1 MELYS
6 MRSQEE
12 EALLSAFIVNLINEV
27 AFCVKEDSSFIYA
40 DDKTCDLLEYSEQEL
55 LLLRLLDVAVDLSLE
70 TWLKQWQL
78 SQQNGS
84 TKFQCRLQTKNQ
96 KIFLTEMTFIS
107 AKNQECE
114 FICVSI
120 DRLSQEI
127 LNNQKIFPK
136 FSDLTLDRKISLISS
151 NFDFAACGLIT
162 VNLQGEIL
170 NYNQKFVKMWQI
182 PESLASSIN
191 SQECQNFF
199 TNQLKNL
206 TSEARLFWETSSD
219 LTQES
224 SDILE
229 LNDGRVFARYAK
241 PQRRDKEIIGR
252 VWSIWDITEIKQLIK
267 ETESIRI
274 QEESDSIAE
283 TSYDA
288 VEEAKALSELR
299 TRFLSTMCHQFRS
312 F

>member
-1 MELYS
+1 

>member
-206 TSEARLFWETSSD
+206 TSEARLFGRHRA
-219 LTQES
+219 
-224 SDILE
+224 ILPRKVAIS
-229 LNDGRVFARYAK
+229 LN
-241 PQRRDKEIIGR
+241 
-252 VWSIWDITEIKQLIK
+252 
-267 ETESIRI
+267 
-274 QEESDSIAE
+274 
-283 TSYDA
+283 
-288 VEEAKALSELR
+288 
-299 TRFLSTMCHQFRS
+299 
-312 F
+312 